1 MAASTEQ
8 LHAIQNFWL
17 RYFRECGADLSRE
30 HYGPTLITLMSD
42 ETILYQARPSWLYY
56 YALYCIGIIVAALFH
71 QAGDLEA
78 AGLVVLVFAG
88 IVMVFRFRH
97 LFTITSERIIARVG
111 LIARNTNEIQLRHI
125 RAVSVRQGVIER
137 ILGSGLS
144 LSSPQRK
151 GWQRSCSKE

>member
-1 MAASTEQ
+1 
-8 LHAIQNFWL
+8 
-17 RYFRECGADLSRE
+17 
-30 HYGPTLITLMSD
+30 MSD
-42 ETILYQARPSWLYY
+42 ETILCQARPSWLYY

-71 QAGDLEA
+71 QVGDLEA

-97 LFTITSERIIARVG
+97 LFTITSDRIIARVG

-137 ILGSGLS
+137 ILGVGTLTFLSAAEGVATVVFKGVRDPIGLKE
-144 LSSPQRK
+144 RI
-151 GWQRSCSKE
+151 RSVQEGR